1 MTTDLLDTP
10 SLFMDG
16 SVGGSGIK
24 IDLSDREPKTLVE
37 LLHDG
42 FYLLFMLRKR
52 NSPKDAALFRTSI
65 QMMLTK
71 FKKSARRL
79 RISADDTHAAK
90 YAFCALIDE
99 IVLSSHFNIRDEW
112 ERQPLQLAFFGD
124 QLAGEN
130 FFNKL
135 EELRSKGSSHLQA
148 LEVYHLC
155 LLLGFQG
162 KYILE
167 GSEKLTYLASRLGE
181 EIAHMKGKPVQF
193 ANRWAIPD
201 QVRHALKND
210 IPIWVISSAF
220 GVCALLAYIGFSW
233 LLANQ
238 THKTVFGYQNVV
250 QMAPAAAHIT
260 VTLP

>member
-71 FKKSARRL
+71 FEKSARRL

>member
-71 FKKSARRL
+71 FEKSARRL

-193 ANRWAIPD
+193 ASRWAIPD

>member
-1 MTTDLLDTP
+1 MTTDTLDPP

-16 SVGGSGIK
+16 SIGSPALK
-24 IDLSDREPKTLVE
+24 IDLSDRQPKTLVE

-52 NSPKDAALFRTSI
+52 NSPKDASLFRASI
-65 QMMLTK
+65 QLMLNDFEK
-71 FKKSARRL
+71 NAQKLRVSAE
-79 RISADDTHAAK
+79 DTHAAK
-90 YAFCALIDE
+90 YAFCALVDE

-130 FFNKL
+130 FFTKL
-135 EELRSKGSSHLQA
+135 EELRHKGAAHLQA
-148 LEVYHLC
+148 LEVFHLC

-167 GSEKLTYLASRLGE
+167 GPEKLTYLVSRLGE
-181 EIAHMKGKPVQF
+181 EIAHLKGKHVQF
-193 ANRWAIPD
+193 AGRWAIPD

-210 IPIWVISSAF
+210 IPIWVIASAF
-220 GVCALLAYIGFSW
+220 GVCALLAYIGFSV

-238 THKTVFGYQNVV
+238 THQTVFGYQNVV
-250 QMAPAAAHIT
+250 QLAPAAAHIT

>member
-16 SVGGSGIK
+16 SVGGSGLK

-71 FKKSARRL
+71 FEKSARRL

>member
-1 MTTDLLDTP
+1 MSNELLDPP

-16 SVGGSGIK
+16 SVGSSDIQ
-24 IDLSDREPKTLVE
+24 IDLSDRQPKTLVE

-42 FYLLFMLRKR
+42 FYLLFMLRRR

-65 QMMLTK
+65 QMMLAQYEK
-71 FKKSARRL
+71 NARKL
-79 RISADDTHAAK
+79 RISAEDTHAAK
-90 YAFCALIDE
+90 YAFCALVDE

-130 FFNKL
+130 FFAKL
-135 EELRSKGSSHLQA
+135 EELRNRGAAHLQA
-148 LEVYHLC
+148 LEVFHLC

-167 GSEKLTYLASRLGE
+167 GPEKLTYLTSRLGE
-181 EIAHMKGKPVQF
+181 EIAHTKGKSVPF
-193 ANRWAIPD
+193 ASRWAIPD
-201 QVRHALKND
+201 QVKHALKND
-210 IPIWVISSAF
+210 VPIWVITSAF
-220 GVCALLAYIGFSW
+220 SVFALVAYLGFNW

-238 THKTVFGYQNVV
+238 TQKTLFGYQNVV

>member
-71 FKKSARRL
+71 FEKSARRL

-167 GSEKLTYLASRLGE
+167 G
-181 EIAHMKGKPVQF
+181 
-193 ANRWAIPD
+193 
-201 QVRHALKND
+201 
-210 IPIWVISSAF
+210 
-220 GVCALLAYIGFSW
+220 
-233 LLANQ
+233 
-238 THKTVFGYQNVV
+238 
-250 QMAPAAAHIT
+250 
-260 VTLP
+260 

>member
-1 MTTDLLDTP
+1 MTTDSLDPP

-16 SVGGSGIK
+16 SVGSSDIQ
-24 IDLSDREPKTLVE
+24 IDLTDRQPKTLVE

-42 FYLLFMLRKR
+42 FYLLFMLRRR

-65 QMMLTK
+65 QLMLTK
-71 FKKSARRL
+71 FEKHARKL

-90 YAFCALIDE
+90 YAFCALVDE

-130 FFNKL
+130 FFIKL
-135 EELRSKGSSHLQA
+135 EELRNRGAAHLQA
-148 LEVYHLC
+148 LEVFHLC

-167 GSEKLTYLASRLGE
+167 GPEKLNYLVSRLGE
-181 EIAHMKGKPVQF
+181 EIAHLKGKPAPF
-193 ANRWAIPD
+193 AGRWAIPD

-210 IPIWVISSAF
+210 IPIWVIATAF
-220 GVCALLAYIGFSW
+220 GVFGLMAYFGFSW
-233 LLANQ
+233 LLASQ
-238 THKTVFGYQNVV
+238 THQTVFGYQNVV

>member
-1 MTTDLLDTP
+1 MTTEILDPP

-16 SVGGSGIK
+16 SIGSPQIK
-24 IDLSDREPKTLVE
+24 IDLSDRQPKTLVE

-42 FYLLFMLRKR
+42 FYLLFMLRTR
-52 NSPKDAALFRTSI
+52 NSPKDAGLFRTSI
-65 QMMLTK
+65 QVMLTEFEK
-71 FKKSARRL
+71 NARKL
-79 RISADDTHAAK
+79 RISADDVHSAK
-90 YAFCALIDE
+90 YAFCALVDE

-130 FFNKL
+130 FFIKL
-135 EELRSKGSSHLQA
+135 EELRNKGPAHIQA
-148 LEVYHLC
+148 LEVFHLC

-167 GSEKLTYLASRLGE
+167 GPEKLTYLVSRLGE
-181 EIAHMKGKPVQF
+181 EIAHMKGKPTQF
-193 ANRWAIPD
+193 AGRWAIPD
-201 QVRHALKND
+201 QIRHTLKND
-210 IPIWVISSAF
+210 IPIWVIASAF

-238 THKTVFGYQNVV
+238 THQTVYGYQNVV
-250 QMAPAAAHIT
+250 QLAPAAAHIT

>member
-1 MTTDLLDTP
+1 MTAEILDPP

-16 SVGGSGIK
+16 SIGSPK
-24 IDLSDREPKTLVE
+24 PRIDLSGRQPKTLIE
-37 LLHDG
+37 LLYDG
-42 FYLLFMLRKR
+42 FYMLFMLRKR

-65 QMMLTK
+65 QLMLNDFEK
-71 FKKSARRL
+71 NAQKL
-79 RISADDTHAAK
+79 RVSADDIHGAK
-90 YAFCALIDE
+90 YAYCALVDE

-130 FFNKL
+130 FFIKL
-135 EELRSKGSSHLQA
+135 EELSHKGAAHIQA
-148 LEVYHLC
+148 LEVFHLC

-167 GSEKLTYLASRLGE
+167 GPEKLTYLVSRLGE
-181 EIAHMKGKPVQF
+181 EIAHLKGKRVQF
-193 ANRWAIPD
+193 AERWAIPD

-210 IPIWVISSAF
+210 VPIWVIGSAF
-220 GVCALLAYIGFSW
+220 SVCALLAFIGLSV
-233 LLANQ
+233 LLSNQ
-238 THKTVFGYQNVV
+238 THKTLFDYQNVV
-250 QMAPAAAHIT
+250 QLAPAAAHIT

>member
-1 MTTDLLDTP
+1 MTTETLDPP

-16 SVGGSGIK
+16 SVGNADIK
-24 IDLSDREPKTLVE
+24 IDLSDRQPNTLVE

-65 QMMLTK
+65 QMMLNTFEK
-71 FKKSARRL
+71 NARKL

-90 YAFCALIDE
+90 YAFCALVDE

-130 FFNKL
+130 FFIKL
-135 EELRSKGSSHLQA
+135 EELRNKGHAHIQA
-148 LEVYHLC
+148 LEVFHLC

-167 GSEKLTYLASRLGE
+167 GPEKLNYLASRLGE
-181 EIAHMKGKPVQF
+181 EIAHMKGKPAQF
-193 ANRWAIPD
+193 AGRWAIPD
-201 QVRHALKND
+201 QIRHALKND
-210 IPIWVISSAF
+210 IPIWVITSAF
-220 GVCALLAYIGFSW
+220 GVCALLAFIGFSW

-238 THKTVFGYQNVV
+238 TNKTVFAYQNVV
-250 QMAPAAAHIT
+250 QLAPAAAHIT